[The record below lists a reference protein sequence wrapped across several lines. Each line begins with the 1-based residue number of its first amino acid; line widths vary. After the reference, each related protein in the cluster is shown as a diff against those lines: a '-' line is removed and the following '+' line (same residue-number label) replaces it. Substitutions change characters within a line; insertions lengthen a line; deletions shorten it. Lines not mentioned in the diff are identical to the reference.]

1 MWMRS
6 ANLNLMQ
13 RGEEAAANKNNNKKW
28 VIVQITAQQYW
39 TAPAY
44 ACKWILSKAVL
55 LWLCVRAIAE
65 QGGAV

>member
-13 RGEEAAANKNNNKKW
+13 RGEEAAANKINNKKW

-44 ACKWILSKAVL
+44 ACKWILS
-55 LWLCVRAIAE
+55 
-65 QGGAV
+65 